1 MLGLLYALITVLAWG
16 TWLAPSQNVP
26 LRNQQIKMFYVAATN
41 LLIATVISL
50 AQGWGQ
56 LNLNVMWLPFLGGL
70 IWSAS
75 GLCAF
80 TATSKLGMARAFG
93 IWAPLNIIVSLI
105 CGRMLF
111 QEFANAS
118 GNVIAVLL
126 TAVGVIIAGVL
137 LIIAAQGSGGA
148 ARDRKSMLKGYAGA
162 VGAGFLWGVY
172 FIPIKMSGL
181 SLWLVALPMAMGMF
195 AGSAALVLADGKL
208 ARLDK
213 SGDYGRVCATG
224 VLWATG
230 NYGMLLLV
238 DAVGAG
244 KGYTISQLSVV
255 VNAIIGIYLLKDPRP
270 GTRAARMTLAG
281 CVLATVGGILMGLIK

>member
-16 TWLAPSQNVP
+16 IWLAPSQNVP
-26 LRNQQIKMFYVAATN
+26 LRNQQIKMFYVASTN
-41 LLIATVISL
+41 LLIAMVISL

-56 LNLNVMWLPFLGGL
+56 LTLNVMWLPFLGGL

-105 CGRMLF
+105 CGRLLF
-111 QEFANAS
+111 QEFAHAS
-118 GNVIAVLL
+118 GKVIAVLL
-126 TAVGVIIAGVL
+126 TAVRVIIAGVL

-148 ARDRKSMLKGYAGA
+148 ARDHQSMLKGYAGA
-162 VGAGFLWGVY
+162 VGAGFLWGIY

-195 AGSAALVLADGKL
+195 AGSAALVLAGRQS

-213 SGDYGRVCATG
+213 AGDYGRVCTTG
-224 VLWATG
+224 ALWATG

-238 DAVGAG
+238 DAMGAG

>member
-1 MLGLLYALITVLAWG
+1 MLGLLCALITVLAWG

-41 LLIATVISL
+41 LAIAAVISL

-56 LNLNVMWLPFLGGL
+56 LTLKVMWLPFLGGL

-93 IWAPLNIIVSLI
+93 IWAPMNIVVSLI
-105 CGRMLF
+105 CGRLLF
-111 QEFANAS
+111 QEFVNAS
-118 GNVIAVLL
+118 GQVIAVLL
-126 TAVGVIIAGVL
+126 AAVGVIIAGVL
-137 LIIAAQGSGGA
+137 LIIAAQDSGGV
-148 ARDRKSMLKGYAGA
+148 ARHGKWMLKGYAGA
-162 VGAGFLWGVY
+162 VGAGLLWGVY

-195 AGSAALVLADGKL
+195 AGSAALLLAGGQS
-208 ARLDK
+208 ARLTQP
-213 SGDYGRVCATG
+213 GHYGRVCATG

-238 DAVGAG
+238 EAVGAG

-255 VNAIIGIYLLKDPRP
+255 VNALMGIYCLKDPSP

-281 CVLATVGGILMGLIK
+281 CVLASVGGILMGLIK